1 MGRGLAPVITGKEK
15 EGRGLG
21 EILEGSTDEPPA
33 LPDSDLKSGQTSGS
47 LGCQGTIGPFQN
59 ECFRVG
65 HSQSEHLTNAWLN
78 KVSFQIFLKNF

>member
-1 MGRGLAPVITGKEK
+1 MGRGPAPVITGKEK
-15 EGRGLG
+15 GGRGLG

-59 ECFRVG
+59 ENSNRMIKTKYVSQYFQQVFCFY
-65 HSQSEHLTNAWLN
+65 A
-78 KVSFQIFLKNF
+78 FM